1 MSFHK
6 GVLVCI
12 GSRARAVLKGWPL
25 ALLFF
30 VGASSLDVGAQG
42 NPVPNTKAAEQTQ
55 AGSTKG
61 AAQVTKIDDAQ
72 FPALLKPKG
81 KPLLINFWATWC
93 GPCREEFPDLVKID
107 TEYKGKIDFI
117 TVTLDF
123 EEELTSGV
131 PKFLADMKATM
142 PTYLLVTPDET
153 AAIALVAKDWAGAL
167 PYTILYAPDGRAVFK
182 HQGVVK
188 ANELR
193 AAIDKLIPTDTDGV
207 TQVFDLP
214 LPQRTA
220 FTSES
225 GIIAATS
232 DLAAGK
238 PQIIRYGLV
247 PAIVCGSIDTLKNKY
262 SVSIGGFGCFVP
274 KGYDD
279 HARAYNRTVIAAL
292 TKRFGTEFASLAAF
306 AQV

>member
-1 MSFHK
+1 M
-6 GVLVCI
+6 GL
-12 GSRARAVLKGWPL
+12 RARAVLSGWPL
-25 ALLFF
+25 ALVFF
-30 VGASSLDVGAQG
+30 VGASNIDVGAQG
-42 NPVPNTKAAEQTQ
+42 NPLPNAKAAEQTQ

-123 EEELTSGV
+123 EEELTTGV

-142 PTYLLVTPDET
+142 PTFLLVTPDET
-153 AAIALVAKDWAGAL
+153 AAIGLVAKDWAGAL
-167 PYTILYAPDGRAVFK
+167 PYTILYAPDGKAVFR

-188 ANELR
+188 ADELR
-193 AAIDKLIPTDTDGV
+193 AAIDKLISAKADGV
-207 TQVFDLP
+207 TQILDLP

-225 GIIAATS
+225 GIVAARS

-247 PAIVCGSIDTLKNKY
+247 PAIDQQTIDTLKNKY
-262 SVSIGGFGCFVP
+262 SVSMGGFGCFVP
-274 KGYDD
+274 KGYED

-292 TKRFGTEFASLAAF
+292 TKKFDTEFARLSAF